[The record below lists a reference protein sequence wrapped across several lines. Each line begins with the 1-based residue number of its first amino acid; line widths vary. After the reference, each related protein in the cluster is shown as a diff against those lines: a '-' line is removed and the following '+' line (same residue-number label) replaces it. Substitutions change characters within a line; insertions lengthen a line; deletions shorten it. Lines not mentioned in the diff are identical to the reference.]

1 MSLKLGVKI
10 EPIYRP
16 TNQKNWLT
24 SGVDPVPDT
33 DSGSLFSLPSPLR
46 NSGF

>member
-10 EPIYRP
+10 EP

-46 NSGF
+46 NRGF